1 MTTSESTQF
10 LRRIDIL
17 EEPSEEQIQNLLEI
31 ETSDHAETPQPQNE
45 QYGLFHLNSSASQPP
60 NSPQDACK
68 LDIVAVHGLGGDAYR
83 TWQHENGF
91 NWLQHLE
98 EEFTGIRVYS
108 YGYDSGVAFSGGTA
122 SLTDYARHLLSLVKM
137 TRSSE
142 KEEDRKIVFVCH
154 SLGGLLVK
162 QAFLL
167 ASNERGLFGSL
178 RQSTYAILFFATPQ
192 TGTRSEYYDDILCN
206 IVDAMAF
213 ANTNDRL
220 LEGFRKAIH
229 ESIRSNGSRL
239 CQLAKKFHSEAY
251 HLQHVSSFVETS
263 PIPGHKD
270 ILVGKVS
277 GQRGLSKERVIPMLQ
292 HDHRQ
297 ICKFSS
303 LESKGMNII
312 ISQLRDIAD
321 SLEFDLAEAMIALEV
336 VRPQDELALR
346 HSTDRLSNDAL
357 LQAASTGNLVVAKR
371 LIKNGADINA
381 TNHYGQTAL
390 HLAVS
395 GNDREMTR
403 TILDK
408 GGDPNVQD
416 YDGRTPLHRAAE
428 TCDEETVKLLL
439 DRKADCAI
447 RNRWNEAPVRVAR
460 RAHRL
465 AIMKMLQETQNVR
478 QDLQER
484 INVVMEGNSSRN
496 RQVIRS
502 YAESAYEHAHIVI
515 NMDMDT
521 AVQKNASQFSQTA
534 RKGNLDLVEDLIDIG
549 VEPTPDALY
558 LAAKEGH
565 SDVVEVL
572 ADVMEDIDADVGW
585 AGNALC
591 TAACNL
597 QGLNTIR
604 VLLEK
609 GADVNWQGGAYGCA
623 LQAATANYRLENVKL
638 LLKHGADVNA
648 QCGHYGNSLTAVA
661 RHHTHFTEMA
671 TLLLE
676 RGADID
682 AQGPGVYGNP
692 LQTAVWMAHVQNVRF
707 LMRNGASVTVQGRF
721 GSALEIAQRRAFR
734 FTPNPKDEEDI
745 LAMLTEDKFVG
756 YISYN

>member
-1 MTTSESTQF
+1 MTTAESPEF

-17 EEPSEEQIQNLLEI
+17 EEPSEEQTQNLLEI
-31 ETSDHAETPQPQNE
+31 ETSDHPDEPQSQSE
-45 QYGLFHLNSSASQPP
+45 QYGLFNLNSPIAQDPK
-60 NSPQDACK
+60 SPQNTCK

-91 NWLQHLE
+91 NWLQHLLKE
-98 EEFTGIRVYS
+98 LPGIRVYS
-108 YGYDSGVAFSGGTA
+108 YGYDSG
-122 SLTDYARHLLSLVKM
+122 
-137 TRSSE
+137 
-142 KEEDRKIVFVCH
+142 EEDRKIVFVCH

-162 QAFLL
+162 QAILL

-178 RQSTYAILFFATPQ
+178 RQSTCAILFFATPQ
-192 TGTRSEYYDDILCN
+192 RGTSSEYYDDVLCN
-206 IVDAMAF
+206 IVDAMTF
-213 ANTNDRL
+213 RNTIDRL
-220 LEGFRKAIH
+220 LEYFRNDIL
-229 ESIRSNGSRL
+229 ESIRCNGTRL

-263 PIPGHKD
+263 AMPGQRD
-270 ILVGKVS
+270 MLVGKVS
-277 GQRGLSKERVIPMLQ
+277 GRSGLANERVIPMLQ
-292 HDHRQ
+292 RDHRQ
-297 ICKFSS
+297 ICKFPS
-303 LESKGMNII
+303 LESQGMKIVRA
-312 ISQLRDIAD
+312 QLRDIVDSQGFNLAD
-321 SLEFDLAEAMIALEV
+321 AIVALHV
-336 VRPQDELALR
+336 VPPQDELALR
-346 HSTDRLSNDAL
+346 SSADRLSNNAL
-357 LQAASTGNLVVAKR
+357 LQAASTGNILTMNR
-371 LIKNGADINA
+371 LIKNRADINA
-381 TNHYGQTAL
+381 TNHHGQTAL
-390 HLAVS
+390 HLAIS
-395 GNDREMTR
+395 GGARESTQS
-403 TILDK
+403 ILDK
-408 GGDPNVQD
+408 GGDPNTQD
-416 YDGRTPLHRAAE
+416 HDGRTPLHQAVEIGDKA
-428 TCDEETVKLLL
+428 TVKLLL
-439 DRKADCAI
+439 DNKADCTI
-447 RNRWNEAPVRVAR
+447 RNKWDETPVRVAR

-465 AIMKMLQETQNVR
+465 GIMKMLQEAQNMR
-478 QDLQER
+478 QDLQ
-484 INVVMEGNSSRN
+484 
-496 RQVIRS
+496 
-502 YAESAYEHAHIVI
+502 
-515 NMDMDT
+515 
-521 AVQKNASQFSQTA
+521 
-534 RKGNLDLVEDLIDIG
+534 GNLDLVEDLLDLG

-591 TAACNL
+591 TAACNI

-623 LQAATANYRLENVKL
+623 LQAATANYRLENVRL

-661 RHHTHFTEMA
+661 RHYTHFTEMA

-692 LQTAVWMAHVQNVRF
+692 LQTAVYMAHVENVRF
-707 LMRNGASVTVQGRF
+707 LMRNGASATVQGRF

-745 LAMLTEDKFVG
+745 LAMLTEDEFVG